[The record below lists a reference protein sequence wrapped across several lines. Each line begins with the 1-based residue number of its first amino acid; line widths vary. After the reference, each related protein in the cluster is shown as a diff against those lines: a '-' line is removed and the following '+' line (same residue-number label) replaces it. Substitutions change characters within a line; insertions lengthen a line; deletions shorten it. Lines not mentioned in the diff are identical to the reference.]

1 MILLDTDIMVDLLR
15 GYPSAVSWLESI
27 KHESL
32 ALPGFV
38 VLELLDGCSNRQQTD
53 RLLTFVASYRTV
65 WPSARDCDRA
75 IADFAL
81 GRLRR
86 RLSILDVLIAE
97 CAVGFHLPL
106 YTFNVRH
113 LAAVP
118 DLRTVQPYPK
128 AESKR

>member
-1 MILLDTDIMVDLLR
+1 VILLDTDVMIDLLR
-15 GYPSAVSWLESI
+15 GYPPAVSWLGSVE
-27 KHESL
+27 HESL

-38 VLELLDGCSNRQQTD
+38 VLELLDGCSNQQETD
-53 RLLTFVASYRTV
+53 RLLSFVSSYKTV
-65 WPSARDCDRA
+65 WPTTRDCARA

-81 GRLRR
+81 GRLKR

-97 CAVGFHLPL
+97 CAVGLNLPL

-118 DLRTVQPYPK
+118 DLQTVQPYPQT
-128 AESKR
+128 ESNR